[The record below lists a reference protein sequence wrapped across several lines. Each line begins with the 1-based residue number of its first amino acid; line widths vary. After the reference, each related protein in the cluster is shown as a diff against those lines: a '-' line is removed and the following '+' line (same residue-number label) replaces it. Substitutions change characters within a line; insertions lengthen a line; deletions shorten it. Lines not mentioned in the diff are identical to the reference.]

1 MYDFYSLRYEQRTEY
16 VNFDSFYKYI
26 IQQHER
32 GTLNDKYFDF
42 DSFELVLHQYSKEGE
57 WSLLLNSQNNSLNL
71 APQLRMCIVELK
83 AVSNVKSIYKI
94 VLYLVMLMAKKV
106 LAEAPTKYK
115 IFWLDEAWKLLDDPY
130 FGDFIKYLCAPVQ
143 AA

>member
-1 MYDFYSLRYEQRTEY
+1 MNS

-115 IFWLDEAWKLLDDPY
+115 IF
-130 FGDFIKYLCAPVQ
+130 
-143 AA
+143 

>member
-1 MYDFYSLRYEQRTEY
+1 M
-16 VNFDSFYKYI
+16 
-26 IQQHER
+26 
-32 GTLNDKYFDF
+32 
-42 DSFELVLHQYSKEGE
+42 
-57 WSLLLNSQNNSLNL
+57 SLLLNSQNNSLNL

-130 FGDFIKYLCAPVQ
+130 FGDFIKYLYKTIRKEDSGIGLIVPGCARHYTLGTPRGDHQQFRHHVLPLARRQ
-143 AA
+143 GV

>member
-1 MYDFYSLRYEQRTEY
+1 M
-16 VNFDSFYKYI
+16 
-26 IQQHER
+26 
-32 GTLNDKYFDF
+32 
-42 DSFELVLHQYSKEGE
+42 
-57 WSLLLNSQNNSLNL
+57 LNSQNNSLNL

-130 FGDFIKYLCAPVQ
+130 FGDLSSICVRPYKLLSKYPTGKGLGKCSLKNLSSPDLSERETGRGV
-143 AA
+143 